1 MFFFFFKASVKT
13 QEDRELIEHNYKSV
27 ETLIVL
33 AEGNE
38 RMREQLK
45 ELQEK
50 LKYFIA
56 AETKEVQACDKKIKD
71 LIGDMRIALTKGDGE
86 TTKKAENLLTQIK
99 LTIADR
105 NTKM

>member
-1 MFFFFFKASVKT
+1 M
-13 QEDRELIEHNYKSV
+13 
-27 ETLIVL
+27 
-33 AEGNE
+33 
-38 RMREQLK
+38 K

>member
-1 MFFFFFKASVKT
+1 MFFFKKKASEKT
-13 QEDRELIEHNYKSV
+13 HEDKELIEQNYKSV
-27 ETLIVL
+27 ESLIVL
-33 AEGNE
+33 AENNPSLT
-38 RMREQLK
+38 EQLK

-56 AETKEVQACDKKIKD
+56 SEAKEIQNYDKKIKD

-105 NTKM
+105 NSKM